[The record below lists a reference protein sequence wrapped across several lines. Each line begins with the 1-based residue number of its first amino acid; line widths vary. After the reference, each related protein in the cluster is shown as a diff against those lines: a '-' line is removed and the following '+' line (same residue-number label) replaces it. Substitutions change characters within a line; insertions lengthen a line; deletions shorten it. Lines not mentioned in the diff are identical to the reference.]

1 MSKNIMHSRHD
12 EYHKLTR
19 GERIGYGM
27 GDFAQNLVFGTIGG
41 FLALHMLTVNTIS
54 TATAGFIFLFVRII
68 NVFWDPMVGTYVDKR
83 TSKAGKYRPWLLR
96 AGVPLVILSALLF
109 APIPG
114 VKGSVAFAFII
125 YLALDLVYSLV
136 NIPYGSLNASLTR
149 DPESI
154 DKLTSTRMMLAN
166 STNLLV
172 YTLFPMFVQMAAP
185 KDRSLKDTGFFGL
198 ELNLGNYTDPSANY
212 AWFGVY
218 AIYMIIGAVALFICY
233 KCTKERVVATAE
245 QTANVKTTD
254 LFHELRHNRP
264 LVILGMFFM
273 LAFTFMFF
281 MNTVNGFFNQFV
293 VGHSEWM
300 GAVGLVASI
309 PGIAFPVFWPKLKK
323 IFGKKGFFHLFLAM
337 FIVGEL
343 LTYVWSREG
352 MHDALWLAYIATFIK
367 QWGLTSATGFM
378 WALVPEVIAYGEL
391 KSGKRNAAIINAIMG
406 LFFKIGF
413 TIGGA
418 IPLWL
423 LAVYGFNES
432 GAVQSASAIDGIIMT
447 AVWIPIALAAI
458 SMVIMQVYPISDKHV
473 TDINRQLDEININFI
488 YSGITFSVSNLISK
502 TLPIR
507 QNVLLVDTK
516 CVLPTVAPLLTIK
529 ISFLSGLHLFSALA
543 ATVSDKY
550 LTLSNNNSSSCT
562 SLADKSGM
570 PLLIV
575 LGVRCS
581 PSVIFLVTSMS
592 LTILAVFRDC
602 SELPFST
609 IASTA

>member
-1 MSKNIMHSRHD
+1 MEERNTLLIVDDFEFNRLMLSDTFSDRRVVEAENGKRAIEEFEKNKDKLCAVLLDIMMPVMD
-12 EYHKLTR
+12 GFGVLEY
-19 GERIGYGM
+19 
-27 GDFAQNLVFGTIGG
+27 LVD
-41 FLALHMLTVNTIS
+41 N
-54 TATAGFIFLFVRII
+54 
-68 NVFWDPMVGTYVDKR
+68 
-83 TSKAGKYRPWLLR
+83 KY
-96 AGVPLVILSALLF
+96 IDD
-109 APIPG
+109 IP
-114 VKGSVAFAFII
+114 VFII
-125 YLALDLVYSLV
+125 SADTSDKSLSRAYDL
-136 NIPYGSLNASLTR
+136 
-149 DPESI
+149 
-154 DKLTSTRMMLAN
+154 
-166 STNLLV
+166 
-172 YTLFPMFVQMAAP
+172 
-185 KDRSLKDTGFFGL
+185 
-198 ELNLGNYTDPSANY
+198 
-212 AWFGVY
+212 
-218 AIYMIIGAVALFICY
+218 GAVALFICY
-233 KCTKERVVATAE
+233 KFTKERVVATAE

-473 TDINRQLDEININFI
+473 TDINRQLDEIR
-488 YSGITFSVSNLISK
+488 V
-502 TLPIR
+502 
-507 QNVLLVDTK
+507 
-516 CVLPTVAPLLTIK
+516 
-529 ISFLSGLHLFSALA
+529 
-543 ATVSDKY
+543 
-550 LTLSNNNSSSCT
+550 
-562 SLADKSGM
+562 
-570 PLLIV
+570 
-575 LGVRCS
+575 
-581 PSVIFLVTSMS
+581 
-592 LTILAVFRDC
+592 
-602 SELPFST
+602 
-609 IASTA
+609 